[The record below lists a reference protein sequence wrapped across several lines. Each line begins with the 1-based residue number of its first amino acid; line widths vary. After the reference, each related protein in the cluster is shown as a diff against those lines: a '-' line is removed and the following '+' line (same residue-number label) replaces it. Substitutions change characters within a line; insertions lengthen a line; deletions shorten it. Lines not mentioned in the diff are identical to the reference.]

1 MTMKQLAVAAMF
13 VATSALAH
21 HGWSEYDADK
31 PLQLTGT
38 IQESGYSH
46 PHGFVQLKTS
56 DKTWHVVLAPPTR
69 MENRGLQK
77 DMLNPGGK
85 ATVYGYPN
93 RNKPDELRAERI
105 TIGDKT
111 TELR

>member
-1 MTMKQLAVAAMF
+1 
-13 VATSALAH
+13 
-21 HGWSEYDADK
+21 
-31 PLQLTGT
+31 
-38 IQESGYSH
+38 
-46 PHGFVQLKTS
+46 
-56 DKTWHVVLAPPTR
+56 

-77 DMLNPGGK
+77 DMLNSGGK